1 MRCSRF
7 WWYADEKAR
16 ERISKLLKHGQIK
29 KVLYLQQ
36 WHIQWWDEKG
46 FRFQTLSLRWR
57 SKYKATNTLKENL
70 GCEGWYDIKISLKS
84 PFNSHTVVIQF
95 IFRSAAHLIQ
105 ALLHTQ
111 HKQQQADCRCR
122 GVRLSHR
129 ERRKP
134 LAIHHSKI
142 STFYV

>member
-7 WWYADEKAR
+7 WWYADEKAG
-16 ERISKLLKHGQIK
+16 ERISKLLKHGQLK

-46 FRFQTLSLRWR
+46 FRFQTLSLRWG
-57 SKYKATNTLKENL
+57 SKYKTTNTLNENL

-95 IFRSAAHLIQ
+95 ITGLCPSFQIGGSFDTSGLQESSYLIEKEES
-105 ALLHTQ
+105 LLRYTMP
-111 HKQQQADCRCR
+111 K
-122 GVRLSHR
+122 
-129 ERRKP
+129 
-134 LAIHHSKI
+134 
-142 STFYV
+142 